1 MSPKIGTV
9 QGAAIRVIWWEIQ
22 LKIET
27 NPCSPRIGTVRETAS
42 NFEGVFRHFV
52 MNLSDCF
59 WLQATVYVHGRDN
72 QSFPPSLVHK
82 EWLNLALTF
91 SAAALRGSPHSSHHQ
106 KQIQIS
112 LMVRRAGLSR
122 LEGLLLLLQQG
133 SVDVTGLVSNQMW
146 HHSKPIIGDATQDDA
161 VRPKSVFH
169 KSRRHA
175 ALLRLTV
182 SNVTELGILEKQ
194 V

>member
-72 QSFPPSLVHK
+72 QLFPPSLVHK

-112 LMVRRAGLSR
+112 LMVRRAGLSTSESLCPKVFR
-122 LEGLLLLLQQG
+122 EHVKNVGTFKIGGPSPLQSHLIQIR
-133 SVDVTGLVSNQMW
+133 V
-146 HHSKPIIGDATQDDA
+146 A
-161 VRPKSVFH
+161 PKSCFWG
-169 KSRRHA
+169 SF
-175 ALLRLTV
+175 
-182 SNVTELGILEKQ
+182 LEKILVLTDFDQ
-194 V
+194 MLTPP

>member
-91 SAAALRGSPHSSHHQ
+91 SAAALRGSPHSSHNQ
-106 KQIQIS
+106 KQIQIL
-112 LMVRRAGLSR
+112 LMVRQAGLFKCAKCS
-122 LEGLLLLLQQG
+122 
-133 SVDVTGLVSNQMW
+133 SVPNVLVCQMFKCAKC
-146 HHSKPIIGDATQDDA
+146 S
-161 VRPKSVFH
+161 SVP
-169 KSRRHA
+169 A
-175 ALLRLTV
+175 AAAAA
-182 SNVTELGILEKQ
+182 
-194 V
+194 

>member
-112 LMVRRAGLSR
+112 LMVRRAGLSSCPYYIQLIQKPVNYYFR
-122 LEGLLLLLQQG
+122 LSDWLLMDTQLKTMIWTSLLKSSFTSLF
-133 SVDVTGLVSNQMW
+133 VD
-146 HHSKPIIGDATQDDA
+146 
-161 VRPKSVFH
+161 
-169 KSRRHA
+169 
-175 ALLRLTV
+175 
-182 SNVTELGILEKQ
+182 
-194 V
+194 

>member
-1 MSPKIGTV
+1 MSPQIGTV

-27 NPCSPRIGTVRETAS
+27 NPCSPQIGTVRETAS

-52 MNLSDCF
+52 TNLSDCF

-112 LMVRRAGLSR
+112 LMVRRAGLSKFSWGPMVNTINVN
-122 LEGLLLLLQQG
+122 LPWGPTKG
-133 SVDVTGLVSNQMW
+133 SPPENVGPSIWAL
-146 HHSKPIIGDATQDDA
+146 
-161 VRPKSVFH
+161 PK
-169 KSRRHA
+169 
-175 ALLRLTV
+175 
-182 SNVTELGILEKQ
+182 
-194 V
+194 

>member
-112 LMVRRAGLSR
+112 LMVRRAGLSNWNISKWFPM
-122 LEGLLLLLQQG
+122 QG
-133 SVDVTGLVSNQMW
+133 TKKFCLSTFLMLNTSL
-146 HHSKPIIGDATQDDA
+146 TQG
-161 VRPKSVFH
+161 
-169 KSRRHA
+169 
-175 ALLRLTV
+175 TV
-182 SNVTELGILEKQ
+182 ANSFC
-194 V
+194 

>member
-91 SAAALRGSPHSSHHQ
+91 SAAALRGSPHSSHNQ

-122 LEGLLLLLQQG
+122 DPFLLTLHLKDSFG
-133 SVDVTGLVSNQMW
+133 GKGTNAYIA
-146 HHSKPIIGDATQDDA
+146 KAT
-161 VRPKSVFH
+161 RWNICGGCN
-169 KSRRHA
+169 
-175 ALLRLTV
+175 LCNLCNL
-182 SNVTELGILEKQ
+182 
-194 V
+194 

>member
-91 SAAALRGSPHSSHHQ
+91 SAAALRGSPHSSHNQ

-122 LEGLLLLLQQG
+122 P
-133 SVDVTGLVSNQMW
+133 THPKSNQPDLFPFF
-146 HHSKPIIGDATQDDA
+146 SLIFFNLFFIFPPLYFQPTFLFL
-161 VRPKSVFH
+161 P
-169 KSRRHA
+169 
-175 ALLRLTV
+175 LLFFNFYNDFFYPHFFLTHFFF
-182 SNVTELGILEKQ
+182 NF
-194 V
+194 

>member
-91 SAAALRGSPHSSHHQ
+91 SAAALRGSPHSSHNQ

-112 LMVRRAGLSR
+112 LMLI
-122 LEGLLLLLQQG
+122 LQQYLWF
-133 SVDVTGLVSNQMW
+133 SAC
-146 HHSKPIIGDATQDDA
+146 IIG
-161 VRPKSVFH
+161 S
-169 KSRRHA
+169 SEI
-175 ALLRLTV
+175 LLV
-182 SNVTELGILEKQ
+182 IIWELSPSLPLL
-194 V
+194 